1 MPPDISVILNV
12 HNETVYLQ
20 RTLLSLAETASYC
33 RASGASLELILVLD
47 SPPEETLRLAE
58 ACVSRD
64 SIMYPYDRVHLEV
77 VNNRSLGPSRN
88 DGIALAKGEY
98 VALHDADDL
107 VSFNL
112 LHTCLEQARLMDHPG
127 LVFPNYYAEFGFQ
140 YTIARYDPLS
150 CVTPLAMLGYHP
162 FTSRSFGPRWLFDEI
177 HFDDSSPF
185 SGYAYEDW
193 HFNCEVIAAGYDL
206 VIAPDTVLFY
216 RKRRGSLLL
225 QSERD
230 TAGRIRPSRLFEP
243 ARYREICQFDYDM
256 ISRRKE
262 RNRIQ
267 HVILEHDSGARLMD
281 LPFFQELFIAANRI
295 DPGVDPIRFA
305 AAGFWSNMHGSLRA
319 GMVYYEASVA
329 LRHDQYDD
337 VFILP
342 YLVSGGAEK
351 YLIMVMRA
359 LVETGLGRRIL
370 VICGQATA
378 KRAWLDRLPDGTDLV
393 DLAYLDP
400 GLDDEGIDSVTV
412 KLLQAVAPQARLHI
426 KQSEFAFRFFRNA
439 ASILKGHKA
448 YFYRF
453 TDDRRIFEDR
463 IVTEQFGLEFVSDCG
478 QALAGVI
485 SDHQRILDED
495 QRRFGLW
502 PDKWRC
508 LPAPCEV
515 SPKRSRS
522 ALSARQGPLRLL
534 WASRLDGQK
543 RPELIAAIARQCA
556 TRGIDVIIDVFGST
570 ILGGFEIDELT
581 GNPGVHYRGGF
592 TDFHGLPI
600 EDYDAFLYTS
610 LYDGMPNVILEA
622 MSAGLPPIAPS
633 LDGIPEVVR
642 DGETGCLV
650 PNLADPDALVSAY
663 CDSIAVIYRDA
674 GLCRR
679 LSEACVVFIKEE
691 RSQDLF
697 QDRVREIFGASP

>member
-20 RTLLSLAETASYC
+20 RTLLSLAEAASFS

-47 SPPEETLRLAE
+47 SPPAETQRLAE

-64 SIMYPYDRVHLEV
+64 SIMHPYDRVHLEV
-77 VNNRSLGPSRN
+77 VSNRSLGPSRN
-88 DGIALAKGEY
+88 DGIALASGEF

-112 LHTCLEQARLMDHPG
+112 LHACLERARVMEHPG

-150 CVTPLAMLGYHP
+150 SVTPLAMLPYHP
-162 FTSRSFGPRWLFDEI
+162 FTSRSFGPRWLFNEI
-177 HFDDSSPF
+177 LFEDASPS

-206 VIAPDTVLFY
+206 VVAPDTVLFY

-225 QSERD
+225 QTERD

-243 ARYREICQFDYDM
+243 ARYREICQLDYD
-256 ISRRKE
+256 ILTRKKE
-262 RNRIQ
+262 RNQVRNG
-267 HVILEHDSGARLMD
+267 ILEHDSGARLMD
-281 LPFFQELFIAANRI
+281 LPFFQELFVAANRI
-295 DPGVDPIRFA
+295 DPGVDPIRYV

-319 GMVYYEASVA
+319 GMVYYEASMAVH
-329 LRHDQYDD
+329 HDSYDD

-342 YLVSGGAEK
+342 YMVSGGAEK
-351 YLIMVMRA
+351 YLIMVMQA

-370 VICGQATA
+370 VICGQATE

-393 DLAYLDP
+393 DLAHIDP
-400 GLDDEGIDSVTV
+400 GLDDEGIDSVAV

-426 KQSEFAFRFFRNA
+426 KQSEFAFRFFRKNL
-439 ASILKGHKA
+439 SILKGHQA

-463 IVTEQFGLEFVSDCG
+463 IVTEQFGLAFVSDCG
-478 QALAGVI
+478 AALAAVI
-485 SDHQRILDED
+485 SDHQRVLDED

-515 SPKRSRS
+515 SPKRSRAAS
-522 ALSARQGPLRLL
+522 SDRQGPLRLL

-543 RPELIAAIARQCA
+543 RPELIAAIARQCMK
-556 TRGIDVIIDVFGST
+556 RGINVTIDVFGST
-570 ILGGFEIDELT
+570 ILGGFEIEELT

-592 TDFHGLPI
+592 TDFHGLPL

-610 LYDGMPNVILEA
+610 LYDGMPNVVLEA

-633 LDGIPEVVR
+633 IDGIPEVVR

-650 PNLADPDALVSAY
+650 PNLADPDELVSAY
-663 CDSIAVIYRDA
+663 SDRIATLHGDPE
-674 GLCRR
+674 LCQR
-679 LSEACVVFIKEE
+679 LSDACVAFIKRE
-691 RSQDLF
+691 RSQNLF
-697 QDRVREIFGASP
+697 QDRVKEIFGACP